1 MDPQRKFDFE
11 LMRGARRR
19 WRLAGNV
26 MAQFQ
31 SSPATWHQTFL
42 HHHGNSP
49 SRLYLT
55 SPGSFE
61 CERCHCASDKELS
74 KVQIKWRSTEFD
86 NVGPVTEMNQ
96 QQSLSGSW
104 SRWRRPVTG
113 SCGPPR
119 SRAWNASTL
128 IQAIIDHS
136 KNFSTT
142 NADGVTAVN
151 LIFAPRS

>member
-11 LMRGARRR
+11 LVRGARRR

-26 MAQFQ
+26 MAQFL

-74 KVQIKWRSTEFD
+74 KEYLIKFGDRSTEFD
-86 NVGPVTEMNQ
+86 IGGPDPVTRMNQ
-96 QQSLSGSW
+96 QQSLESR
-104 SRWRRPVTG
+104 SRWG
-113 SCGPPR
+113 S
-119 SRAWNASTL
+119 
-128 IQAIIDHS
+128 
-136 KNFSTT
+136 F
-142 NADGVTAVN
+142 
-151 LIFAPRS
+151 